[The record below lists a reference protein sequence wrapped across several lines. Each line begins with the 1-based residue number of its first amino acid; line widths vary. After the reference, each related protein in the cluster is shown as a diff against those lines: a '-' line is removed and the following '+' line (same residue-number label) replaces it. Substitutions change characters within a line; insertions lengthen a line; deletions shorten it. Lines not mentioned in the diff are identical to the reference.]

1 MNPNALPDTPSAP
14 RRIPSYRRHRPS
26 GQAVAT
32 FGGRDFYL
40 GAFGSKASKAE
51 YRRRLAEWLAAGSPT
66 YTAPEPSA
74 LTVNDLILRY
84 WKHVK
89 DYYRPETREGTIAPT
104 LRRLRKLYGPT
115 PAQEFGPLALK
126 AFQRALLDERIA
138 LADPKAPPRR
148 LSRPYINRALQ
159 WVRRLFRW
167 AVGEQLLPPSVLQAL
182 QAVDG
187 LKIGRTDAPEPAPVR
202 AVADAVVEATLP
214 HLSTVVADM
223 VRLQRLT
230 GMRPGE
236 VCRMTTGEIEA
247 TGEVWLYQPREH
259 KTAHFGH
266 SRSVPIGPKAQDILR
281 RYLRQELA
289 EPIFSPRAADTERR
303 RRDREE
309 NRTPFTPSRLRRDA
323 ERARKPRRRLND
335 RYTTTNYAQAIRR
348 ACDDAGAPRWT
359 PNQLRH
365 SKATELRKRF
375 GLDAAGAVLG
385 HSKLETT
392 QIYAERATELGAKV
406 ALATG

>member
-1 MNPNALPDTPSAP
+1 
-14 RRIPSYRRHRPS
+14 
-26 GQAVAT
+26 
-32 FGGRDFYL
+32 
-40 GAFGSKASKAE
+40 
-51 YRRRLAEWLAAGSPT
+51 
-66 YTAPEPSA
+66 
-74 LTVNDLILRY
+74 
-84 WKHVK
+84 
-89 DYYRPETREGTIAPT
+89 
-104 LRRLRKLYGPT
+104 LYGPT
-115 PAQEFGPLALK
+115 LATEFGPLALK

-138 LADPKAPPRR
+138 CADPKAPPRR

-167 AVGEQLLPPSVLQAL
+167 AVGEQLLPPNVLQAL

-187 LKIGRTDAPEPAPVR
+187 LKVGRTDAPEPPPVR
-202 AVADAVVEATLP
+202 AIADAVVEATLP

-236 VCRMTTGEIEA
+236 VCRMTTGEIDT

-266 SRSVPIGPKAQDILR
+266 SRSVPLGPKAQDIVR
-281 RYLRQELA
+281 RYLRQALG
-289 EPIFSPRAADTERR
+289 EPIFSPRALDAERR
-303 RRDREE
+303 HREREE

-323 ERARKPRRRLND
+323 ERARKPRRQLND

-348 ACDDAGAPRWT
+348 ACDDAGVPRWT